1 MTCAC
6 GECFDY
12 GDVVEHKMN
21 ASIFGIIIA
30 FSGSLVTIRTA
41 PHLATLTFQE
51 FELQHRDEFED
62 APAAQQEDLP
72 DNVIKVDFR
81 GRSPK
86 GDTKTEGAA

>member
-21 ASIFGIIIA
+21 TSIFGIIIA

-41 PHLATLTFQE
+41 PHLATLTFHE
-51 FELQHRDEFED
+51 FELQHRDDFG
-62 APAAQQEDLP
+62 PLAADEEP
-72 DNVIKVDFR
+72 DGENVIKVDFTK
-81 GRSPK
+81 GRELRK
-86 GDTKTEGAA
+86 DTKTEGAA